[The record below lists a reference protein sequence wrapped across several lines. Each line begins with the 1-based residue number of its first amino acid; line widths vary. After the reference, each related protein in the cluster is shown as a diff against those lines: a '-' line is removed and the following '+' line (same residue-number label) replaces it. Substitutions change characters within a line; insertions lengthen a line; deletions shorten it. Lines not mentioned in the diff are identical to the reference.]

1 MSSSTVHE
9 EGFSKDA
16 DKLVRRLSL
25 VALLLSRRG
34 QPVSVTQIRGS
45 VEGYPLMTDEA
56 FKRRFYE
63 DRTELAG
70 LGIQIASA
78 ADSQAGAG
86 EMYSL
91 PASAYYLPPVEL
103 SAEELTALA
112 TCLAVLEDRFAYSQP
127 LRLALLSLAQGR
139 PELLTEAEIP
149 PLTVVPETAAPAT
162 VLPKLQ
168 AAIAERK
175 TVRFAYY
182 AIGRDQ
188 ELERTVDPYGLQLVA
203 GEWYLVGWCH
213 LRRAQRTFRLSRIRS
228 RVTHATRAPHDF
240 DTPKDFDIGAYRDR
254 PSWQLAKP
262 AGTARIRVAPEMA
275 WWVEAHWGHCGTIER
290 QEGGGIVYSTPY
302 ADPRPL
308 LGWLL
313 GLADAAELVE
323 PAELREELA
332 AQLRRLDGL
341 LDADPPQAPPLPA
354 AGRATAAGGRRRRR
368 PPADWRVEVDRFTR
382 LATLTTYL
390 LRSCAGE
397 EALFDIATI
406 RADLG
411 RVRGRAAR
419 RRPPAQPRQLRRR
432 WHAPLRRV
440 RGPHET
446 ARLVRARRP
455 CFRAPGAPVSAASRH
470 PAPRHRARRRPAA
483 HGSGRRAGQRR
494 RQAARRAR
502 GHDADARERRSAP
515 ARRRRAR
522 RRQRGHRRAPPAGHR
537 LLDRRYRARQPAHRR
552 AVSPRA
558 QPRRVVLR
566 LLVPHRRRQA
576 RVPGGHH
583 EAGETS
589 RRALRAATR
598 RGTGAVPAR
607 GHPRLGELRAQDRHR
622 LVQPGGAPLDRR
634 APAGATAGGR
644 LVPRRAALCGRAAG
658 SRITCCA
665 SPTRHARWRH
675 RRRSPICAPPSG
687 GFWPCT
693 HDERRQ
699 RGLDRLQDRLV
710 LLCARPSD
718 GDLHGCSGTSPPARR
733 RATCSIGWWSAFS
746 PRSCRS
752 PASSSCS
759 VCGGARGP

>member
-70 LGIQIASA
+70 LGIQISSA
-78 ADSQAGAG
+78 ADTQAGAG

-139 PELLTEAEIP
+139 PELLTEAEMP

-175 TVRFAYY
+175 TVCFAYY

-188 ELERTVDPYGLQLVA
+188 QLERTVDPYGLQLVS

-275 WWVEAHWGHCGTIER
+275 WWVEAHWRHCGTIES

-341 LDADPPQAPPLPA
+341 LDADSPQATPLPP

-411 RVRGRAAR
+411 VSAEELRADIRLLNLVNFGGDGTLLYAEYLGRTRLRVSCELAGPAFAR
-419 RRPPAQPRQLRRR
+419 P
-432 WHAPLRRV
+432 
-440 RGPHET
+440 
-446 ARLVRARRP
+446 ARLSPLQADTLLLAIELVGGQLP
-455 CFRAPGAPVSAASRH
+455 TAPGAALTSAAAKLRGARDGTASTLASGDLLL
-470 PAPRHRARRRPAA
+470 PADGVLDAVNAA
-483 HGSGRRAGQRR
+483 VV
-494 RQAARRAR
+494 
-502 GHDADARERRSAP
+502 ER
-515 ARRRRAR
+515 
-522 RRQRGHRRAPPAGHR
+522 R
-537 LLDRRYRARQPAHRR
+537 LLDIDYWTEGTERVSRRTVEPY
-552 AVSPRA
+552 
-558 QPRRVVLR
+558 
-566 LLVPHRRRQA
+566 LLVHSR
-576 RVPGGHH
+576 
-583 EAGETS
+583 GEWYYVCWC
-589 RRALRAATR
+589 R
-598 RGTGAVPAR
+598 
-607 GHPRLGELRAQDRHR
+607 
-622 LVQPGGAPLDRR
+622 
-634 APAGATAGGR
+634 TAGGR
-644 LVPRRAALCGRAAG
+644 RVFRVATTKQAILLDERFVPRPDVEVELYRREGIPASG
-658 SRITCCA
+658 SYAPKTATIWY
-665 SPTRHARWRH
+665 SPAVHRWIAERQAVRPLADGSCLAEQPYVDEQWLSHHLLRFADQAR
-675 RRRSPICAPPSG
+675 PVAPP
-687 GFWPCT
+687 
-693 HDERRQ
+693 EA
-699 RGLDRLQDRLV
+699 V
-710 LLCARPSD
+710 A
-718 GDLHGCSGTSPPARR
+718 DL
-733 RATCSIGWWSAFS
+733 RATVRRLLA
-746 PRSCRS
+746 
-752 PASSSCS
+752 
-759 VCGGARGP
+759 VYAR